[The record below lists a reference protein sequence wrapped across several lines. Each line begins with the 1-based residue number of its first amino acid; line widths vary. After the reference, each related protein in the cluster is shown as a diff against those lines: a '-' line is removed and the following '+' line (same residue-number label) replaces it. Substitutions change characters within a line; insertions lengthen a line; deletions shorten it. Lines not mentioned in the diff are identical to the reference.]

1 MKKIIPVIA
10 PLAIFL
16 AILFGG
22 VAVARAEDGYG
33 TIDLI
38 NRTQSGTRDIE
49 TWENDLI
56 IGAGKNAMVA
66 LCGGCYTVEDLTVLK
81 PEDFKS
87 MGILGGLNGVIANSL
102 TNPPSLD
109 TMRYLA
115 SAFVPFSKVSYAQT
129 GKQFLDA
136 SNILSLWQISR
147 NVAYIVLIIVLLGAG
162 FAIMFRAK
170 IDPKTVISVQMVLP
184 GIAVALVV
192 ITFSYAI
199 GGFILDLTN
208 TLLSLIMNVYS
219 PDRLSNL
226 SFLATTIMTQLAN
239 LSLPGIV
246 NPWLGRSLGSKPAGH
261 GLPQEL
267 PGMSA
272 LHIDVV
278 GDIST
283 YIIGPLI
290 GFMVLI
296 ALFNVF
302 LALFSEWVQIFLRT
316 AFGPLFI
323 LMGALP
329 SQDKAGKFAW
339 LKELLAS
346 AISIPIMALMLD
358 ISFRFAVGRDFGPSA
373 SSYGLQIDAPPLL
386 SNTNWRGGAGGTNIS
401 GNTQYVERIAAFGIL
416 LAVTSIP
423 AAVRNAFGI
432 LTPGA
437 VAGASQKASQLQS
450 TAAMIQRAIP

>member
-1 MKKIIPVIA
+1 MKTPRFL
-10 PLAIFL
+10 LAF
-16 AILFGG
+16 AVLF
-22 VAVARAEDGYG
+22 VAASLFFVKAVSADVGNPGKNGYG

-38 NRTQSGTRDIE
+38 KRVQSGTRDVE

-56 IGAGKNAMVA
+56 IGAGKNMMVA
-66 LCGGCYTVEDLTVLK
+66 LCGGCYTAEDLATIK
-81 PEDFKS
+81 PEDFKGL
-87 MGILGGLNGVIANSL
+87 GILGGLNGVIASSL

-115 SAFVPFSKVSYAQT
+115 SEFVPFSNVAYAQT

-136 SNILSLWQISR
+136 SNILSLWKISR
-147 NVAYIVLIIVLLGAG
+147 NVSYIILIVILLAAG

-170 IDPKTVISVQMVLP
+170 IDPKTVISIQMVLP
-184 GIAVALVV
+184 GIVGALIL

-199 GGFILDLTN
+199 GGLFLDLTN
-208 TLLSLIMNVYS
+208 ALLSLIVNLFS

-226 SFLATTIMTQLAN
+226 SFLAVTLMVQLAN
-239 LSLPGIV
+239 LTVPGII
-246 NPWLGRSLGSKPAGH
+246 LHAYSFGTDKPLGH

-272 LHIDVV
+272 LSLPVA
-278 GDIST
+278 GDISS
-283 YIIGPLI
+283 YLIGPLI
-290 GFMVLI
+290 GIMVLL

-302 LALFSEWVQIFLRT
+302 LALFSEWAQIFLRT

-323 LMGALP
+323 LTGALP

-339 LKELLAS
+339 FKELLSS
-346 AISIPIMALMLD
+346 AISIPIMAFMLD
-358 ISFRFAVGRDFGPSA
+358 ISWRFAVGRDTGFPD
-373 SSYGLQIDAPPLL
+373 GLQIDAPPML
-386 SNTNWRGGAGGTNIS
+386 SNTNWTGGAGPGVV
-401 GNTQYVERIAAFGIL
+401 QYIERIAAFGIL

-423 AAVRNAFGI
+423 AAVRNALGV